1 MKETI
6 IIAVAACVCG
16 LIIMLIRRAGAAK
29 KLALGGIGGLAALGT
44 VNLTGMLTG
53 ITLAPNLWTL
63 GAAVLL
69 GLPGV
74 VGMLFVKL
82 VLMV

>member
-16 LIIMLIRRAGAAK
+16 LIIMLIRRADTAK